1 MAAPQHAYDGLML
14 RPDSF
19 ALIAALGALAALGP
33 LSNDIYLVSMPSM
46 TEAFDATVERV
57 QLTLTAFIVGFAI
70 GQYVYGPLSDR
81 FGRRPLMLA
90 GLVLYVVA
98 SAVAAS
104 AGTVEVLIAAR
115 FFQAIG
121 MCSGPVLGRAVVRDL
136 YDRESA
142 ARLLSYMAVIA
153 GFAPVVAPIIGSQ
166 LHVTFGWR
174 ANFVFVTLYGVI
186 ALAVV
191 ALHFGETNRRLDPE
205 ALRLRRMAGNI
216 RTLLSSR
223 LYLGYALTASCVG
236 SGMFAFLSGSPF
248 VLLRVLGF
256 TASDFGYL
264 FALSMSG
271 YLIGSWISGRFVL
284 RLGMDRL
291 LGIGTVLTL
300 IGGVSMAALAALQVN
315 HVAAILGPMF
325 FYMFAF
331 ALVLP
336 QAMAGALTPF
346 PQIAGNASSL
356 IGLCQYG
363 LSAIVGTAVAALFDG
378 TQLPMAGAIGVMAL
392 LSALAYATLVRPART

>member
-1 MAAPQHAYDGLML
+1 ML

-19 ALIAALGALAALGP
+19 ALIAALGALAALAP
-33 LSNDIYLVSMPSM
+33 LSNDIYLVSLPSM
-46 TEAFDATVERV
+46 TEAFDASVGRV
-57 QLTLTAFIVGFAI
+57 QLTLTAFMVGFAL
-70 GQYVYGPLSDR
+70 GQYIYGPLSDR

-90 GLVLYVVA
+90 GLALYVVA
-98 SAVAAS
+98 SVVAAT
-104 AGTVEVLIAAR
+104 AATVEVLIVAR
-115 FFQAIG
+115 FLQAIG
-121 MCSGPVLGRAVVRDL
+121 MSSGPVLGRAVVRDL

-142 ARLLSYMAVIA
+142 ARLLSYMAVVA

-166 LHVTFGWR
+166 FHVTFGWR
-174 ANFVFVTLYGVI
+174 ANFAFVALYGLI

-191 ALHFGETNRRLDPE
+191 ALHFGETNKRLDPE
-205 ALRLRRMAGNI
+205 ALRLRRMAGNV

-236 SGMFAFLSGSPF
+236 SGLFAFISGSPF
-248 VLLRVLGF
+248 VFLKVLGF
-256 TASDFGYL
+256 AAADFGYL
-264 FALSMSG
+264 FGFCMAG
-271 YLIGSWISGRFVL
+271 YLVGSWISGRFVL

-291 LGIGTVLTL
+291 LRLGIALALVGGLSMTL
-300 IGGVSMAALAALQVN
+300 LAALHVN

-325 FYMFAF
+325 VFMFAF

-346 PQIAGNASSL
+346 PHIAGNASSL

-363 LSAIVGTAVAALFDG
+363 LSAVVGTAVAALFDG
-378 TQLPMAGAIGVMAL
+378 TQGPMAGAIGVMAL
-392 LSALAYATLVRPART
+392 LAALAYATLVRPART

>member
-1 MAAPQHAYDGLML
+1 ML

-33 LSNDIYLVSMPSM
+33 LSNDIYLVSLPSM
-46 TEAFDATVERV
+46 TEAFDAGVGRV

-90 GLVLYVVA
+90 GLVLYVAA
-98 SAVAAS
+98 SIVAAS
-104 AGTVEVLIAAR
+104 AVTVEVLIAAR

-121 MCSGPVLGRAVVRDL
+121 MCSGPVVGRAVVRDL
-136 YDRESA
+136 YDRERA

-153 GFAPVVAPIIGSQ
+153 GFAPVVAPIVGSL
-166 LHVTFGWR
+166 LHVNFGWR
-174 ANFVFVTLYGVI
+174 ANFVFVALYGLI

-191 ALHFGETNRRLDPE
+191 ARHFGETNPRPDPE

-216 RTLLSSR
+216 GTLFSSR
-223 LYLGYALTASCVG
+223 LYLGYALTASGVG
-236 SGMFAFLSGSPF
+236 SGMFAFISGSPF
-248 VLLRVLGF
+248 VFLQVLGF
-256 TASDFGYL
+256 TAADFGYL
-264 FALSMSG
+264 FALPMSG
-271 YLIGSWISGRFVL
+271 YLLGSWVSGRFVL
-284 RLGMDRL
+284 RLGMHRL
-291 LGIGTVLTL
+291 LRLGIALAL
-300 IGGVSMAALAALQVN
+300 LGGLSMALLVALHVS
-315 HVAAILGPMF
+315 HVAAILAPMF
-325 FYMFAF
+325 VFMFAF

-346 PQIAGNASSL
+346 PQIAGNASSV

-363 LSAIVGTAVAALFDG
+363 LSAIVGTVVAALFDG
-378 TQLPMAGAIGVMAL
+378 TPLPMAGAIGIMAL
-392 LSALAYATLVRPART
+392 FSALAYVTLVRPART

>member
-1 MAAPQHAYDGLML
+1 ML

-19 ALIAALGALAALGP
+19 ALIAALGALAALAP
-33 LSNDIYLVSMPSM
+33 LSNDIYLVSLPSM
-46 TEAFDATVERV
+46 TEAFAAGVGRV
-57 QLTLTAFIVGFAI
+57 QLTLTAFVAGFAI
-70 GQYVYGPLSDR
+70 GQYAYGPLSDR

-90 GLVLYVVA
+90 GLALY
-98 SAVAAS
+98 VAAS
-104 AGTVEVLIAAR
+104 VAAAIAATVEVLIAAR
-115 FFQAIG
+115 FVQAIG
-121 MCSGPVLGRAVVRDL
+121 MSSGPVLGRAVVRDL

-142 ARLLSYMAVIA
+142 ARLLSYMAVVA

-166 LHVTFGWR
+166 LHVAFGWR
-174 ANFVFVTLYGVI
+174 ANFIFVALYGAV

-191 ALHFGETNRRLDPE
+191 AWQFDETNRRLDPE

-216 RTLLSSR
+216 GTLLSSR

-236 SGMFAFLSGSPF
+236 SGLFAFISGSPF
-248 VLLRVLGF
+248 VFLQVLGF
-256 TASDFGYL
+256 AAADFGYL
-264 FALSMSG
+264 FAFCMCG
-271 YLIGSWISGRFVL
+271 YLVGSWISGRFVL

-291 LGIGTVLTL
+291 LRLGVVLAL
-300 IGGVSMAALAALQVN
+300 AGGLSMAGLAALHLN

-325 FYMFAF
+325 VFMFAF
-331 ALVLP
+331 ALILP

-346 PQIAGNASSL
+346 PQIAGSASSL

-378 TQLPMAGAIGVMAL
+378 SALPMAAAIGVMAVL
-392 LSALAYATLVRPART
+392 AALAYAALVRPART

>member
-1 MAAPQHAYDGLML
+1 ML

-19 ALIAALGALAALGP
+19 ALIAALGALAALAP
-33 LSNDIYLVSMPSM
+33 LSNDIYLVSLPSM
-46 TEAFDATVERV
+46 TEAFAAGVGRV
-57 QLTLTAFIVGFAI
+57 QLTLTAFVAGFAI
-70 GQYVYGPLSDR
+70 GQYAYGPLSDR

-90 GLVLYVVA
+90 GLALY
-98 SAVAAS
+98 VAAS
-104 AGTVEVLIAAR
+104 VAAAIAVTVEVLIAAR
-115 FFQAIG
+115 FVQAVG
-121 MCSGPVLGRAVVRDL
+121 MSSGPVLGRAVVRDL

-142 ARLLSYMAVIA
+142 ARLLSYMAVVA

-166 LHVTFGWR
+166 LHVAFGWR
-174 ANFVFVTLYGVI
+174 ANFIFVALYGAV

-191 ALHFGETNRRLDPE
+191 AWQFDETNRRLDPE

-216 RTLLSSR
+216 GTLLSSR

-236 SGMFAFLSGSPF
+236 SGLFAFISGSPF
-248 VLLRVLGF
+248 VFLQVLGF
-256 TASDFGYL
+256 AAADFGYL
-264 FALSMSG
+264 FAFCMCG
-271 YLIGSWISGRFVL
+271 YLVGSWISGRFVL

-291 LGIGTVLTL
+291 LRLGVVLAL
-300 IGGVSMAALAALQVN
+300 AGGLSMAGLAALHLN

-325 FYMFAF
+325 VFMFAF
-331 ALVLP
+331 ALILP

-346 PQIAGNASSL
+346 PQIAGSASSL

-378 TQLPMAGAIGVMAL
+378 SALPMAAAIGVMAVL
-392 LSALAYATLVRPART
+392 AALAYAALVRPART

>member
-1 MAAPQHAYDGLML
+1 ML

-19 ALIAALGALAALGP
+19 ALVAALGALAALAP
-33 LSNDIYLVSMPSM
+33 LSNDIYLVSLPSM
-46 TEAFDATVERV
+46 TEAFAAGVGRV
-57 QLTLTAFIVGFAI
+57 QLTLTAFVAGFAI
-70 GQYVYGPLSDR
+70 GQYAYGPLSDR

-90 GLVLYVVA
+90 GLALY
-98 SAVAAS
+98 VAAS
-104 AGTVEVLIAAR
+104 VAAAIAATVEVLIAAR
-115 FFQAIG
+115 FVQAIG
-121 MCSGPVLGRAVVRDL
+121 MSSGPVLGRAVVRDL

-142 ARLLSYMAVIA
+142 ARLLSYMAVVA

-166 LHVTFGWR
+166 LHVAFGWR
-174 ANFVFVTLYGVI
+174 ANFIFVALYGAV

-191 ALHFGETNRRLDPE
+191 AWQFDETNRRLDPE

-216 RTLLSSR
+216 GTLLSSR

-236 SGMFAFLSGSPF
+236 SGLFAFISGSPF
-248 VLLRVLGF
+248 VFLQVLGF
-256 TASDFGYL
+256 AAADFGYL
-264 FALSMSG
+264 FAFCMCG
-271 YLIGSWISGRFVL
+271 YLVGSWISGRFVL

-291 LGIGTVLTL
+291 LRLGIVLAL
-300 IGGVSMAALAALQVN
+300 AGGLSMAGLAALHLN

-325 FYMFAF
+325 VFMFAF
-331 ALVLP
+331 ALILP

-346 PQIAGNASSL
+346 PQIAGSASSL

-378 TQLPMAGAIGVMAL
+378 SALPMAAAIGVMAVL
-392 LSALAYATLVRPART
+392 AALAYAALVRPART

>member
-1 MAAPQHAYDGLML
+1 ML

-19 ALIAALGALAALGP
+19 ALIAALGALAALAP
-33 LSNDIYLVSMPSM
+33 LSNDIYLVSLPSM
-46 TEAFDATVERV
+46 TEAFAAGVGRV
-57 QLTLTAFIVGFAI
+57 QLTLTAFVAGFAI
-70 GQYVYGPLSDR
+70 GQYAYGPLSDR

-90 GLVLYVVA
+90 GLALY
-98 SAVAAS
+98 VAAS
-104 AGTVEVLIAAR
+104 VAAAIAATVEVLIAAR
-115 FFQAIG
+115 FVQAIG
-121 MCSGPVLGRAVVRDL
+121 MSSGPVLGRAVVRDL

-142 ARLLSYMAVIA
+142 ARLLSYMAVVA

-166 LHVTFGWR
+166 LHVAFGWR
-174 ANFVFVTLYGVI
+174 ANFIFVALYGAV

-191 ALHFGETNRRLDPE
+191 AWQFDETNRRLDPE

-216 RTLLSSR
+216 GTLLSSR

-236 SGMFAFLSGSPF
+236 SGLFAFISGSPF
-248 VLLRVLGF
+248 VFLQVLGF
-256 TASDFGYL
+256 AAADFGYL
-264 FALSMSG
+264 FAFCMCG
-271 YLIGSWISGRFVL
+271 YLVGSWISGRFVL

-291 LGIGTVLTL
+291 LRLGIVLAL
-300 IGGVSMAALAALQVN
+300 AGGLSMAGLAALHLN

-325 FYMFAF
+325 VFMFAF
-331 ALVLP
+331 ALILP

-346 PQIAGNASSL
+346 PQIAGSASSL

-378 TQLPMAGAIGVMAL
+378 SALPMAAAIGVMAVL
-392 LSALAYATLVRPART
+392 AALAYAALVRPART